1 MLFSRYTEI
10 ILYLCG
16 VKLTIIFT
24 TAKKIISKKTYMVI
38 SDYYKQLDLKQ
49 KIAFR
54 DEVCEKAGVAECTFY
69 HKLRNNS
76 WRKGEL
82 FVIKTIIGKTSRCS
96 KK

>member
-1 MLFSRYTEI
+1 MWCKI
-10 ILYLCG
+10 NNNLYNH
-16 VKLTIIFT
+16 KE
-24 TAKKIISKKTYMVI
+24 KISKKTYMVI

-54 DEVCEKAGVAECTFY
+54 DEVCEKAGIAECTFY
-69 HKLRNNS
+69 YKLRHDS

-82 FVIKTIIGKTSRCS
+82 FVIKTIIENSSLCW